1 MYADDSFFTTDTV
14 CNHCHRKS
22 YCVDM
27 LVPIVDKPLCNLLFQ
42 AAFVDHPLVI
52 TTMKVLKRIP
62 SAQYASVM
70 STNHNR

>member
-1 MYADDSFFTTDTV
+1 MQMIVSLPQTLSVIIVIEKAI
-14 CNHCHRKS
+14 
-22 YCVDM
+22 M

-52 TTMKVLKRIP
+52 TTMKVLKCIP

-70 STNHNR
+70 STNHNRLTR